1 MILLTFPP
9 PHWGGGIIIYLM
21 IGSLIRGIASLFGAG
36 LNYYNASRDRRA
48 QIAMFNENMRDNA
61 RNRAFQASEAAK
73 QRQFN
78 SAEALLSR
86 NFAQR
91 MADRA
96 FLQNS
101 IGNQVQQMKAAGLNP
116 ALAYGNANFQPMG
129 QVESSQASSS
139 ASPSGSAGAPSS
151 LNPFGFDAISV
162 SRQLAEIDAI
172 KAQTKKTESET
183 RGIDKENNWI
193 DLKNKA
199 TVDST
204 NMSVTVGDS
213 VRKLNDA
220 QFNKVTKEL
229 QTIEL
234 QWDEIRERVALLKT
248 QNAGASLDNELKAIE
263 KRFKAPYMEAVIGKI
278 SAETNMSKFQVFRGM
293 KLLSLEALNLQAD
306 ASLKASQSSL
316 NHFLGVKQYQENS
329 VFYDF
334 SQEHFRG
341 IKLQNDHLELNFE
354 SDKTFRSAERSAGI
368 FYDIMAGISLV
379 LGGASSASSSGL
391 FKGKSRPIGFAR

>member
-1 MILLTFPP
+1 MSILGF
-9 PHWGGGIIIYLM
+9 
-21 IGSLIRGIASLFGAG
+21 IGSLFGAG
-36 LNYYNASRDRRA
+36 LNYYSASRDRRA

-78 SAEALLSR
+78 SSEALLSR

-129 QVESSQASSS
+129 HVESSQASSS

-151 LNPFGFDAISV
+151 LNPFGFDAMSV
-162 SRQLAEIDAI
+162 TRQLAEIDAI

-183 RGIDKENNWI
+183 RGIDKENKWI
-193 DLKNKA
+193 DLRNQA

-234 QWDEIRERVALLKT
+234 QWDEIREKIALLKT

-263 KRFKAPYMEAVIGKI
+263 KRFKTPYMESVIGKI

-293 KLLSLEALNLQAD
+293 KLLTLEALNIQSD
-306 ASLKASQSSL
+306 TDLKRSQFWL
-316 NHFLGVKQYQENS
+316 NDSQRAVNEANVDYIDLG
-329 VFYDF
+329 
-334 SQEHFRG
+334 
-341 IKLQNDHLELNFE
+341 
-354 SDKTFRSAERSAGI
+354 SAGLRI
-368 FYDIMAGISLV
+368 SNEQFQLNLEHLRNARREINSLGIIGQGLDGLSYLFGNS
-379 LGGASSASSSGL
+379 LGGFASS
-391 FKGKSRPIGFAR
+391 FIRR

>member
-1 MILLTFPP
+1 MSILSF
-9 PHWGGGIIIYLM
+9 
-21 IGSLIRGIASLFGAG
+21 IGSLFAAG
-36 LNYYNASRDRRA
+36 LNYYSASRDRRA
-48 QIAMFNENMRDNA
+48 QIAMFNANMRDNA
-61 RNRAFQASEAAK
+61 RNRGFQASEAAK

-116 ALAYGNANFQPMG
+116 ALSYGNANFQPMG

-151 LNPFGFDAISV
+151 LNPFGFDAMSV
-162 SRQLAEIDAI
+162 TRQLAEIDAI

-183 RGIDKENNWI
+183 RGIDKENKWI
-193 DLKNKA
+193 DLRNQA

-234 QWDEIRERVALLKT
+234 QWDEIREKIALLKV
-248 QNAGASLDNELKAIE
+248 QNAGSSLDNELKAIE
-263 KRFKAPYMEAVIGKI
+263 KRFKAPYMESVIGRI

-329 VFYDF
+329 VFYELY
-334 SQEHFRG
+334 QERFRG
-341 IKLQNDHLELNFE
+341 IKIQNDQLQFNLD
-354 SDKTFRSAERSAGI
+354 SDGDFRSVERSAGI
-368 FYDIMAGISLV
+368 FYDIMAGLGFV

-391 FKGKSRPIGFAR
+391 FKGKSRPIGFGK

>member
-1 MILLTFPP
+1 MSILGF
-9 PHWGGGIIIYLM
+9 
-21 IGSLIRGIASLFGAG
+21 IGSLFGAG

-101 IGNQVQQMKAAGLNP
+101 IGKQVQQMKAAGLNP

-151 LNPFGFDAISV
+151 LNPFGFDAMSV
-162 SRQLAEIDAI
+162 TRQLAEIDAI

-183 RGIDKENNWI
+183 RGIDKENKWI
-193 DLKNKA
+193 DLRNQA

-220 QFNKVTKEL
+220 QFNKFTKEL

-234 QWDEIRERVALLKT
+234 QWDEIREKIALLKA
-248 QNAGASLDNELKAIE
+248 QNAGVSLDNELKAIE
-263 KRFKAPYMEAVIGKI
+263 KRFKAPYMESVIGRI

-329 VFYDF
+329 VFYELY
-334 SQEHFRG
+334 QEHFRG
-341 IKLQNDHLELNFE
+341 IKIQNDQLKFNLD
-354 SDKTFRSAERSAGI
+354 SDNSFRSAERSAGI
-368 FYDIMAGISLV
+368 FNDIMAGIGFV

-391 FKGKSRPIGFAR
+391 FKGKSRPIGFGK

>member
-1 MILLTFPP
+1 MSILGF
-9 PHWGGGIIIYLM
+9 
-21 IGSLIRGIASLFGAG
+21 IGSLFGAG

-48 QIAMFNENMRDNA
+48 QIAMFNANMRDNA

-129 QVESSQASSS
+129 QVESFQASSS

-151 LNPFGFDAISV
+151 LNPFGFDAMSV
-162 SRQLAEIDAI
+162 TRQLAEIDAI
-172 KAQTKKTESET
+172 KAQTRKTESET
-183 RGIDKENNWI
+183 RGIDKENKWI
-193 DLKNKA
+193 DLRNQA

-234 QWDEIRERVALLKT
+234 QWDEIREKIALLKV

-263 KRFKAPYMEAVIGKI
+263 KRFKAPYMESVIGRI

-329 VFYDF
+329 VFYELY
-334 SQEHFRG
+334 QEHFRG
-341 IKLQNDHLELNFE
+341 IKIQNDQLQFNLD
-354 SDKTFRSAERSAGI
+354 SDGAFRSAERSAGI
-368 FYDIMAGISLV
+368 FYDIMAGLGFV

-391 FKGKSRPIGFAR
+391 FKGKSRPIGFGK

>member
-9 PHWGGGIIIYLM
+9 PIGGGIIIYLM
-21 IGSLIRGIASLFGAG
+21 IGSLISGIASLFGAG

-96 FLQNS
+96 FLRNS
-101 IGNQVQQMKAAGLNP
+101 IGNQLQQMKSAGLNP

-151 LNPFGFDAISV
+151 LNPFGFDAMSV

-183 RGIDKENNWI
+183 RGIDKENKWI
-193 DLKNKA
+193 DLRNQA

-263 KRFKAPYMEAVIGKI
+263 KRFKTPYMEAVINKI
-278 SAETNMSKFQVFRGM
+278 SAESGESKFRVFRGM
-293 KLLSLEALNLQAD
+293 KLLSLEALNLQND

-329 VFYDF
+329 VFY
-334 SQEHFRG
+334 ETFRG
-341 IKLQNDHLELNFE
+341 IQLHNEQLELNLE
-354 SDKTFRSAERSAGI
+354 SDKTFRSAERKAGI
-368 FYDIMAGISLV
+368 FYDIMAGIGFV

-391 FKGKSRPIGFAR
+391 FKGKSRPIGFGK

>member
-1 MILLTFPP
+1 M
-9 PHWGGGIIIYLM
+9 GIFSA
-21 IGSLIRGIASLFGAG
+21 IGSLLGAG
-36 LNYYNASRDRRA
+36 INYYNASRDRRA

-73 QRQFN
+73 QRQYN

-91 MADRA
+91 MASRA
-96 FLQNS
+96 FFQNS

-151 LNPFGFDAISV
+151 LNPFGFDAMSV
-162 SRQLAEIDAI
+162 TRQLAEIDAI

-193 DLKNKA
+193 DLRNQS

-248 QNAGASLDNELKAIE
+248 QNAGASLDNELKSIE

-278 SAETNMSKFQVFRGM
+278 SAEANISKFQVFRGM
-293 KLLSLEALNLQAD
+293 KLLSLEALNLQND
-306 ASLKASQSSL
+306 ATLKASQTSL

-329 VFYDF
+329 VFSDF
-334 SQEHFRG
+334 YQEHLRG
-341 IKLQNDHLELNFE
+341 LRIQNDHLELNFG
-354 SDKTFRSAERSAGI
+354 SDKTFRSAERLAGI
-368 FYDIMAGISLV
+368 FYDVMAGVGFV

-391 FKGKSRPIGFAR
+391 FKGKSRPIGFGK